1 MKKIILFILSFIT
14 SFSAINAEEV
24 AAPKKVIVFDFGG
37 VLYEPKKE
45 PLYDLV
51 KKTFQVGDE
60 GLQKIRKGL
69 HQARVANIP
78 EIIAWKKSAL
88 EFGIS
93 LPDDWSAQL
102 DTVLKNSIVEVKG
115 MRELVQ
121 SYREKGY
128 STAVFSN
135 IEPHHAEITRN
146 LGCYQ
151 GFSPVV
157 LSCEIGVDKP
167 DPQAYKIMLE
177 QVNVDPKNCIFI
189 DNKQENIDAAK
200 ALGIDAILFTNP
212 EQIKTELDQRLKQ

>member
-1 MKKIILFILSFIT
+1 MKKIFFFILSLIT
-14 SFSAINAEEV
+14 SFSAINAEEA
-24 AAPKKVIVFDFGG
+24 AAPKKVIVFDFGD
-37 VLYEPKKE
+37 VLYESKKE

-69 HQARVANIP
+69 HEARAANIP

-93 LPDDWSAQL
+93 LPDDWNKQL
-102 DTVLKNSIVEVKG
+102 DTVTMNSLVEVKG

-121 SYREKGY
+121 SYKEKGHRI
-128 STAVFSN
+128 ALLSN
-135 IEPHHAEITRN
+135 VDSHHAALIRN
-146 LGCYQ
+146 YGYYKD
-151 GFSPVV
+151 FSPVV

-167 DPQAYKIMLE
+167 DPRAYKIMLD

-189 DNKQENIDAAK
+189 DDKQENVDAAK
-200 ALGIDAILFTNP
+200 ALGIDAILFTTP
-212 EQIKTELDQRLKQ
+212 EQIKTELAQRLK